1 MKLQILATVFFGM
14 LGLNFT
20 SASTIPK
27 EKAADFLGHNRVPR
41 KVNMPWEYKES
52 PWEQA
57 REYVSKNK
65 RKNNYRERD
74 VHDFYECTEEY
85 DETYEDYDEAMEN
98 RMDVRRPNYYCK
110 VGNIGFELSE
120 FIVGK
125 GVRGRG

>member
-1 MKLQILATVFFGM
+1 
-14 LGLNFT
+14 
-20 SASTIPK
+20 
-27 EKAADFLGHNRVPR
+27 
-41 KVNMPWEYKES
+41 MPWEYKES

-65 RKNNYRERD
+65 RKNNYNEED

-98 RMDVRRPNYYCK
+98 RMDVRRPPYYCK
-110 VGNIGFELSE
+110 VGNVDFELSE

-125 GVRGRG
+125 GTRGRV

>member
-1 MKLQILATVFFGM
+1 
-14 LGLNFT
+14 
-20 SASTIPK
+20 
-27 EKAADFLGHNRVPR
+27 
-41 KVNMPWEYKES
+41 MPWEYKES

-98 RMDVRRPNYYCK
+98 RMDVRRPPYYCK
-110 VGNIGFELSE
+110 VGNDDVFELSE

-125 GVRGRG
+125 GVRGRV